1 MLATAQL
8 SLHRTHRSESEYR
21 EDLGK
26 IVTECRTA
34 ATLLDALLSLARSD
48 NFIHEVAFKPID
60 LCTLVVNGC
69 RRVEDL
75 AEASDIMLDWYLPKE
90 PVRIEGDDLLI
101 QRLLGILLDNAIR
114 YTPEHGEIRAEVN
127 LTATEAII
135 TVRDTGIGMSED
147 VRQQVF
153 DRFYQADLRE
163 RKTQAGSGLG
173 LSIARW
179 IADAHR
185 ADLTVESTPL
195 HGSVFQIKFPVPA
208 APYATET
215 KEQTVS

>member
-1 MLATAQL
+1 M
-8 SLHRTHRSESEYR
+8 
-21 EDLGK
+21 
-26 IVTECRTA
+26 
-34 ATLLDALLSLARSD
+34 
-48 NFIHEVAFKPID
+48 
-60 LCTLVVNGC
+60 
-69 RRVEDL
+69 
-75 AEASDIMLDWYLPKE
+75 
-90 PVRIEGDDLLI
+90 
-101 QRLLGILLDNAIR
+101 
-114 YTPEHGEIRAEVN
+114 
-127 LTATEAII
+127 TATEAIV

-195 HGSVFQIKFPVPA
+195 KGSIFQIKFPVPA
-208 APYATET
+208 APYASEP
-215 KEQTVS
+215 KEQAVG